1 MVKVVSSPGRGTSTW
16 IYIYS
21 SLRYT
26 TRSRYVP
33 LIKIHLTRS
42 QQGRNPPRTS
52 RIKSIHRAAS
62 PWSGPSDKVRRT
74 RRRWGRGGEA
84 MMYYYAKRCGGV
96 GVGVGVLLG

>member
-26 TRSRYVP
+26 TRSRYEP

-42 QQGRNPPRTS
+42 QQGRNPPRLHITHQIDS
-52 RIKSIHRAAS
+52 LDGF
-62 PWSGPSDKVRRT
+62 PL
-74 RRRWGRGGEA
+74 
-84 MMYYYAKRCGGV
+84 V
-96 GVGVGVLLG
+96 GTE